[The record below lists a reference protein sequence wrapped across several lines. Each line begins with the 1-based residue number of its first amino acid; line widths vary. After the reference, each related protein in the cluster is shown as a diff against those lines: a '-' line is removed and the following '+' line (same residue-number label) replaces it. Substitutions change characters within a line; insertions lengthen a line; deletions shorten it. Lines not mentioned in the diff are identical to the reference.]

1 MLDQDI
7 IGTLSCFDI
16 EDIIEYVEEEG
27 FKVVARGDF
36 EDVAIEYLQDEG
48 YSIISEGAGLYL
60 TDQQLGDIHM
70 LAYSGQREEAIKEIL
85 ALVVPAITIN
95 TKVLS

>member
-1 MLDQDI
+1 MNKLAYDVLSAVDDSDI
-7 IGTLSCFDI
+7 IDYLEEAGYKVQTGDLTLDEVSELAD
-16 EDIIEYVEEEG
+16 EYCHR
-27 FKVVARGDF
+27 VVPN
-36 EDVAIEYLQDEG
+36 E
-48 YSIISEGAGLYL
+48 GLYL

-95 TKVLS
+95 TKVLA

>member
-1 MLDQDI
+1 MNTLAYNVLGALDYDDI
-7 IGTLSCFDI
+7 
-16 EDIIEYVEEEG
+16 V
-27 FKVVARGDF
+27 
-36 EDVAIEYLQDEG
+36 EYLQENG
-48 YSIISEGAGLYL
+48 YAVSEGGLSLDELTEQVENLGHQVVPNDGLYL

-70 LAYSGQREEAIKEIL
+70 LAYAGQREEAIKEIL

>member
-1 MLDQDI
+1 MLDQQ
-7 IGTLSCFDI
+7 TAEALSCFTN
-16 EDIIEYVEEEG
+16 EDIIDYLEEEG
-27 FKVVARGDF
+27 YSVRKGGLTMDELVEEAEDYAHIVVPNN
-36 EDVAIEYLQDEG
+36 
-48 YSIISEGAGLYL
+48 GLYL

-70 LAYSGQREEAIKEIL
+70 LAYAGQREEAIKEIL

>member
-1 MLDQDI
+1 MNRLAYDVLSALDYSDI
-7 IGTLSCFDI
+7 V
-16 EDIIEYVEEEG
+16 EYMEEN
-27 FKVVARGDF
+27 
-36 EDVAIEYLQDEG
+36 G
-48 YSIISEGAGLYL
+48 YAVSEGGLSLDELTEQVENLDHRVVPNEGLYL

>member
-1 MLDQDI
+1 MLDQE
-7 IGTLSCFDI
+7 TAEALSCFTD
-16 EDIIEYVEEEG
+16 EDMIDYLEEEG
-27 FKVVARGDF
+27 YTVSKGGLSMDELVEQAEEYNHMVVPND
-36 EDVAIEYLQDEG
+36 
-48 YSIISEGAGLYL
+48 GLYL

>member
-1 MLDQDI
+1 MNNPTFEALSDLDT
-7 IGTLSCFDI
+7 G
-16 EDIIEYVEEEG
+16 DIIEYLEHLG
-27 FKVVARGDF
+27 YIVVS
-36 EDVAIEYLQDEG
+36 EY
-48 YSIISEGAGLYL
+48 YSISDLTEKVEDQGYRVVHRDGLYL

-85 ALVVPAITIN
+85 ALVVPAITMN

>member
-1 MLDQDI
+1 MNRLAYDVLGALDYSDI
-7 IGTLSCFDI
+7 V
-16 EDIIEYVEEEG
+16 EYMEEN
-27 FKVVARGDF
+27 
-36 EDVAIEYLQDEG
+36 G
-48 YSIISEGAGLYL
+48 YAVSEGGLSLDELTEQVENLDHRVVPNEGLYL

>member
-1 MLDQDI
+1 MSYATTDEL
-7 IGTLSCFDI
+7 
-16 EDIIEYVEEEG
+16 VEELYERAG
-27 FKVVARGDF
+27 
-36 EDVAIEYLQDEG
+36 
-48 YSIISEGAGLYL
+48 GLYL

-85 ALVVPAITIN
+85 ALVVPAITMN

>member
-1 MLDQDI
+1 MNRLAYDVLGALDYDDI
-7 IGTLSCFDI
+7 
-16 EDIIEYVEEEG
+16 V
-27 FKVVARGDF
+27 
-36 EDVAIEYLQDEG
+36 EYLEENGYAVIEGGLSLDELTG
-48 YSIISEGAGLYL
+48 LVENLGHQVVPEDGLYL

-70 LAYSGQREEAIKEIL
+70 LAYAGQREEAIKEIL